1 VFKKILLAAVAPL
14 AVLGSVALAGAAN
27 AAPLPVTTSNFVHD
41 QITGITATSGTGT
54 LILSPAGGIGAVTCA
69 IPVGTTDDGFALSV
83 SPSNV
88 LGTSS
93 FTATAAAPATSVTV
107 TCKDAGGAVATAVV
121 GIAAVSTGNTEL
133 TFQPQSTATER
144 LFIANHPN
152 GDPTLVPAPATVD
165 TMISDGG
172 AGLLLT
178 GDVLSSGS
186 AGVGTYNGVTVT
198 AMNPATGA
206 VAVESFTAKVG
217 PVVIIPVHPV
227 VPYVYAGHVITVDS
241 NSATVGW
248 SDSALGWPSANH
260 CVEVRE
266 FGYGFTVN
274 GSPHVGFTCDNGNPA
289 QDVGYLSGLAP
300 HHTYFLQVV
309 PAVGTYGDNHQIPGT
324 DAHGGIDVVTTS

>member
-14 AVLGSVALAGAAN
+14 AVLGSVALAGGAAN
-27 AAPLPVTTSNFVHD
+27 AAPLPVTASHFSFD
-41 QITGITATSGTGT
+41 EITGITETEVISTPATTDTLTFQAAHSGPGLTWSASYPTGFGGSSITGDAVTLVAGTGAASGTFT
-54 LILSPAGGIGAVTCA
+54 VEAKDTAGAA
-69 IPVGTTDDGFALSV
+69 GFATV
-83 SPSNV
+83 
-88 LGTSS
+88 
-93 FTATAAAPATSVTV
+93 SVTV
-107 TCKDAGGAVATAVV
+107 SSGDITSAV
-121 GIAAVSTGNTEL
+121 IS
-133 TFQPQSTATER
+133 STATES
-144 LFIANHPN
+144 LFIANHLN
-152 GDPTLVPAPATVD
+152 GDPTLNASHPGTVVTTIAPLA
-165 TMISDGG
+165 DGFDL
-172 AGLLLT
+172 AGE
-178 GDVLSSGS
+178 VLSSGS

-198 AMNPATGA
+198 ATNPATGA

-217 PVVIIPVHPV
+217 PVVIIPIHPV
-227 VPYVYAGHVITVDS
+227 VPYVYAGHVITVDN

-248 SDSALGWPSANH
+248 SDSTLGWPSANH

-289 QDVGYLSGLAP
+289 QDVGYLSGLAA